1 MTYKAYICLIG
12 WLLGTLKEPVRRK
25 IFWNSPPPLMLSA
38 PIVYH
43 SGPKDKELLYTD
55 SSS

>member
-1 MTYKAYICLIG
+1 MTYKASICLIG

-38 PIVYH
+38 PNVYP
-43 SGPKDKELLYTD
+43 SGPKDKDLL
-55 SSS
+55 